1 MGPPTAAP
9 NSLLTSLGLSCPTG
23 RKNGL
28 ALRWLSVWKENNE
41 PRRLFVP
48 LLIWT
53 LTADPPASPC
63 SASKLLVTTLTV
75 SSDSRAG
82 TYAATCGSQMFV
94 VLTPSIRMLLELRL
108 APLTLKT
115 SAREGFDGTEC
126 ASAGGVKP
134 GNTRN
139 RYWKF

>member
-1 MGPPTAAP
+1 MNFPLDFSG
-9 NSLLTSLGLSCPTG
+9 G
-23 RKNGL
+23 RKKSR
-28 ALRWLSVWKENNE
+28 ARRCWLWWYSNSDPWKS
-41 PRRLFVP
+41 LVP

-53 LTADPPASPC
+53 LMAEPPASPC

-75 SSDSRAG
+75 SSDSSAG
-82 TYAATCGSQMFV
+82 TYAATWGSQILV

-115 SAREGFDGTEC
+115 SARDGFDGTEC

-134 GNTRN
+134 GSTRN
-139 RYWKF
+139 RY